1 MEERTTSL
9 LTAPQFAR
17 GSDLLEGAYGFALVA
32 HHGRDRA
39 GGTDIRHPEAVA
51 RLLADNGFD
60 EEIVAAALLHDVVED
75 TETEL
80 DEIER
85 SFGSAVADLVGE
97 MTEDP
102 RIEPYSSRK
111 AEHRARVARDGRAAA
126 IYAADKIA
134 SIRSA
139 RAEHEP
145 IHPERLDHFLR
156 TLETLRHAQPD
167 LPFLA
172 DLQHEL
178 NTIRAAR

>member
-1 MEERTTSL
+1 MDDRATPL
-9 LTAPQFAR
+9 LTAPPFAR
-17 GSDLLEGAYGFALVA
+17 GSALLEGAYGFAWAA
-32 HHGRDRA
+32 HCERRGQ
-39 GGTDIRHPEAVA
+39 GGADIRHPEAVA

-60 EEIVAAALLHDVVED
+60 EEIVAAALLHDVIED
-75 TETEL
+75 TDTEL

-85 SFGSAVADLVGE
+85 NFGPAVAELVDE

-134 SIRSA
+134 TIRSA
-139 RAEHEP
+139 RAEREP

-156 TLETLRHAQPD
+156 TLETLRHAQPG